1 MIHKNNCCS
10 KLISS
15 KVIISV
21 ALFWVGSCFQTVVAA
36 PLIYADGDL
45 APLGTPDGLIDPADY
60 LIANRIVLEQIT
72 ATSMEMSHGDVYPV
86 GAPDGIIDIH
96 DMLLIQKQV
105 LGQGGIQGTNR
116 YVENLNL
123 FENGP
128 SYVGAEVNGASA
140 STQVTVDGYTGPGA
154 TVINNPNLID
164 PQDSA
169 TLSGMSLLVAVLP
182 MLISEPQI

>member
-21 ALFWVGSCFQTVVAA
+21 VLFWVGSCFQTVVAA

-105 LGQGGIQGTNR
+105 LGQGGNWALTAMCRILTCSKMALLTSAQKSM
-116 YVENLNL
+116 V
-123 FENGP
+123 
-128 SYVGAEVNGASA
+128 ASA
-140 STQVTVDGYTGPGA
+140 STAGYRRWLHRPGC
-154 TVINNPNLID
+154 NGN
-164 PQDSA
+164 Q
-169 TLSGMSLLVAVLP
+169 
-182 MLISEPQI
+182 